1 MKLSLTEAVKPKQFE
16 ILIDP
21 QLKDYDEEK
30 INVIRQYIRFV
41 VKEVGLEGAFK
52 LVFTTERE
60 KLGLK
65 TTAYYRDQDKMVVV
79 YAKNRMLGDVLR
91 SVTHELVHKRQY
103 EQGRI
108 THPVQDVGGE
118 IEDEANAKA
127 GAIIKTFI
135 RKNPLGKFLFD

>member
-16 ILIDP
+16 MLVDP
-21 QLKDYDEEK
+21 HLEYDDTK

-41 VKEVGLEGAFK
+41 IKEVGIEGAFR

-60 KLGLK
+60 KLGVK
-65 TTAYYRDQDKMVVV
+65 TTAYYRDKDKMVVV

-91 SVTHELVHKRQY
+91 SVTHELVHKKQY
-103 EQGRI
+103 EEGRI
-108 THPVQDVGGE
+108 KHPVQDVGGE

-127 GAIIKTFI
+127 GAIIKLFI
-135 RKNPLGKFLFD
+135 KDNPMGKFLFD

>member
-16 ILIDP
+16 MLVDP
-21 QLKDYDEEK
+21 HLEYDDTK

-41 VKEVGLEGAFK
+41 IKEVGIEGTFR

-60 KLGLK
+60 KLGVK
-65 TTAYYRDQDKMVVV
+65 TTAYYRDKDKMVVV

-91 SVTHELVHKRQY
+91 SVTHELVHKKQY
-103 EQGRI
+103 EEGRI
-108 THPVQDVGGE
+108 KHPVQDVGGE

-127 GAIIKTFI
+127 GAIIKLFI
-135 RKNPLGKFLFD
+135 KDNPMGKFLFD